1 MEILKKFLHN
11 EVIHMDNIEKEFK
24 TKYGY
29 AIDMESFDNAVDV
42 LRGKF
47 VSKEDELERI
57 NVLRKQVNDLHVEGK
72 PDVFKPGFNEELQN
86 YVYYIFKD
94 PEQKI
99 VVADKDGEIC
109 GFAILHHIY
118 KPENPFMKVRD
129 FLDIDEFCV
138 DEKHRREGIAT
149 DMVEFIKN
157 FAIDQGYHRLEL
169 NMWEFNQDALAFYE
183 AAGFETFRRYMEMF
197 I

>member
-1 MEILKKFLHN
+1 M
-11 EVIHMDNIEKEFK
+11 VIRF
-24 TKYGY
+24 
-29 AIDMESFDNAVDV
+29 A
-42 LRGKF
+42 
-47 VSKEDELERI
+47 KEDELERI

-149 DMVEFIKN
+149 ALVEFIKN
-157 FAIDQGYHRLEL
+157 FAKEQGYHRLEL

>member
-1 MEILKKFLHN
+1 M
-11 EVIHMDNIEKEFK
+11 VIRF
-24 TKYGY
+24 
-29 AIDMESFDNAVDV
+29 A
-42 LRGKF
+42 
-47 VSKEDELERI
+47 KEDELERI

-149 DMVEFIKN
+149 AMVEFIKN
-157 FAIDQGYHRLEL
+157 FAKEQGYHRLEL

-183 AAGFETFRRYMEMF
+183 AAGFKTFRRYMEMF

>member
-1 MEILKKFLHN
+1 M
-11 EVIHMDNIEKEFK
+11 VIRF
-24 TKYGY
+24 
-29 AIDMESFDNAVDV
+29 A
-42 LRGKF
+42 
-47 VSKEDELERI
+47 KEDELERI
-57 NVLRKQVNDLHVEGK
+57 NVLRKQVNDLHVEGR

-138 DEKHRREGIAT
+138 DEKHRREAIAT
-149 DMVEFIKN
+149 AMVEFIKN
-157 FAIDQGYHRLEL
+157 FAIEQGYHRLEL

>member
-1 MEILKKFLHN
+1 M
-11 EVIHMDNIEKEFK
+11 VIRF
-24 TKYGY
+24 
-29 AIDMESFDNAVDV
+29 A
-42 LRGKF
+42 
-47 VSKEDELERI
+47 KEDELERI

-149 DMVEFIKN
+149 AMVEFIKN

-183 AAGFETFRRYMEMF
+183 AAGFKTFRRYMEMF

>member
-1 MEILKKFLHN
+1 M
-11 EVIHMDNIEKEFK
+11 VIRF
-24 TKYGY
+24 
-29 AIDMESFDNAVDV
+29 A
-42 LRGKF
+42 
-47 VSKEDELERI
+47 KEDELEKI

-72 PDVFKPGFNEELQN
+72 PDVFKPGFSEELQN

-99 VVADKDGEIC
+99 VVADKDGELC
-109 GFAILHHIY
+109 GFAILQHIY

-149 DMVEFIKN
+149 ALIEFIKN

>member
-1 MEILKKFLHN
+1 M
-11 EVIHMDNIEKEFK
+11 VIRF
-24 TKYGY
+24 
-29 AIDMESFDNAVDV
+29 A
-42 LRGKF
+42 
-47 VSKEDELERI
+47 KEDELERI

-149 DMVEFIKN
+149 AMIEFIKS
-157 FAIDQGYHRLEL
+157 FAKEQGYHRLEL

-183 AAGFETFRRYMEMF
+183 AAGFTTFRRYMEMM
-197 I
+197 IG

>member
-1 MEILKKFLHN
+1 M
-11 EVIHMDNIEKEFK
+11 VIRF
-24 TKYGY
+24 
-29 AIDMESFDNAVDV
+29 A
-42 LRGKF
+42 
-47 VSKEDELERI
+47 KEDELERI

-149 DMVEFIKN
+149 AMVEFIKN
-157 FAIDQGYHRLEL
+157 FAKEQGYHRLEL

>member
-1 MEILKKFLHN
+1 M
-11 EVIHMDNIEKEFK
+11 VIRF
-24 TKYGY
+24 
-29 AIDMESFDNAVDV
+29 A
-42 LRGKF
+42 
-47 VSKEDELERI
+47 KEDELERI

>member
-1 MEILKKFLHN
+1 M
-11 EVIHMDNIEKEFK
+11 VIRF
-24 TKYGY
+24 
-29 AIDMESFDNAVDV
+29 A
-42 LRGKF
+42 
-47 VSKEDELERI
+47 KEDELERI

-149 DMVEFIKN
+149 AMVEFIKN

>member
-1 MEILKKFLHN
+1 M
-11 EVIHMDNIEKEFK
+11 VIRF
-24 TKYGY
+24 
-29 AIDMESFDNAVDV
+29 A
-42 LRGKF
+42 
-47 VSKEDELERI
+47 KEDELERI

-118 KPENPFMKVRD
+118 KPENLFMKVRD

-149 DMVEFIKN
+149 GMVEFIKN
-157 FAIDQGYHRLEL
+157 FAIEQGYHRLEL